1 MLGDITATYRWFA
14 GLYLAVMF
22 VFAPLFVF
30 LLSLAGTQIMY
41 SVLCPL
47 MVITVIV
54 VLINVIQNHR
64 SHWLPYFIRDW
75 SFLPLP
81 MRSLKPL
88 DDLFSQMSC
97 CSKCINPQ
105 LETEMQIIPDMKD
118 VESGNIILQN
128 ENPFRINTGGQRK
141 NNAEIHRIHHIEEM
155 QVLVTSGNNEKK
167 PDTEVIFRQEA

>member
-30 LLSLAGTQIMY
+30 LLSLAGTTIMY
-41 SVLCPL
+41 SVLAPL
-47 MVITVIV
+47 MVITVTI

-118 VESGNIILQN
+118 VESANIMIQN
-128 ENPFRINTGGQRK
+128 ENPFRINGGQRK